1 MDKRNAITVEEAQE
15 RLRQIKI
22 DVRTEWMKA
31 VDSLGRICAQDVY
44 SIMDQPPFP
53 RSPLDGYA
61 VRSMDVQG
69 ASRENPVKLNVVER
83 VCAGMYPQK
92 KVGPGEAIRIMTGA
106 PIPEGADGIIMQE
119 QTDEGEQA
127 VEIYRPVKAYGNY
140 CFQGED
146 VEKGVLLFRKG
157 TRIRHMHVGIM
168 ASQGI
173 ENVQVYRVPEIGV
186 MATGDE
192 LMPVG
197 HALMQGKI
205 YDSNGPLLSAR
216 VMELGMKV
224 IRLGSAGD
232 DTEKLADA
240 VLESLRRC
248 DALITSGGSQ
258 GLYASCG

>member
-1 MDKRNAITVEEAQE
+1 MNKRNAITVEEAQE

-92 KVGPGEAIRIMTGA
+92 KVGPGEAVRIMTGA
-106 PIPEGADGIIMQE
+106 PIPEWADGIIMQE

-127 VEIYRPVKAYGNY
+127 V
-140 CFQGED
+140 
-146 VEKGVLLFRKG
+146 
-157 TRIRHMHVGIM
+157 
-168 ASQGI
+168 
-173 ENVQVYRVPEIGV
+173 
-186 MATGDE
+186 
-192 LMPVG
+192 
-197 HALMQGKI
+197 
-205 YDSNGPLLSAR
+205 
-216 VMELGMKV
+216 
-224 IRLGSAGD
+224 
-232 DTEKLADA
+232 
-240 VLESLRRC
+240 
-248 DALITSGGSQ
+248 
-258 GLYASCG
+258 

>member
-106 PIPEGADGIIMQE
+106 PYRRGQTVLSCRNRRMKGSRQWKSTGRSKLTGI
-119 QTDEGEQA
+119 
-127 VEIYRPVKAYGNY
+127 
-140 CFQGED
+140 
-146 VEKGVLLFRKG
+146 
-157 TRIRHMHVGIM
+157 
-168 ASQGI
+168 
-173 ENVQVYRVPEIGV
+173 
-186 MATGDE
+186 
-192 LMPVG
+192 
-197 HALMQGKI
+197 
-205 YDSNGPLLSAR
+205 LLSGR
-216 VMELGMKV
+216 GCEGF
-224 IRLGSAGD
+224 
-232 DTEKLADA
+232 
-240 VLESLRRC
+240 C
-248 DALITSGGSQ
+248 
-258 GLYASCG
+258 